1 MLVQLLENLQI
12 KLFLHEGLLKFIF
25 RIASVEEIFKLL
37 SKIHAF
43 FEFMEEWLSSSLMK
57 WNLDSCD

>member
-12 KLFLHEGLLKFIF
+12 KLFLHERLLKFIF

-43 FEFMEEWLSSSLMK
+43 FEFKEEWLSSSLR
-57 WNLDSCD
+57 NET